1 MSQPVVV
8 LDRPDTREHVEHG
21 TKTFTLE
28 LEILGE
34 PVSLD
39 LKVAD
44 SPARL
49 SDLAP
54 LARTISAKLA
64 LATSERLRTNGRCV
78 TCRKGCSACCSYLVP
93 LSVPEAF
100 RIAEELPMMPAG
112 ENGTMIQSSLDA
124 CRTILDRV
132 PGNLDTQEPAE
143 TNHTVRSKQLGHWYA
158 GLGLAC
164 PFLSNGLCVP
174 YEQRPIACREHMVT
188 GPADSCDVANSNEP
202 DVVKMPVSVLEC
214 LGQLTAELE
223 QSEVEAVMLPLAL
236 PWAHENID
244 RSRRTWPAVTVVERF
259 VRILHDRAQTSAS
272 NSQP

>member
-132 PGNLDTQEPAE
+132 RLRLRNRPHHLLRCGITKADQRFRN
-143 TNHTVRSKQLGHWYA
+143 VRGLVARDLIRVDQL
-158 GLGLAC
+158 
-164 PFLSNGLCVP
+164 FLSDVP
-174 YEQRPIACREHMVT
+174 T
-188 GPADSCDVANSNEP
+188 AN
-202 DVVKMPVSVLEC
+202 
-214 LGQLTAELE
+214 
-223 QSEVEAVMLPLAL
+223 
-236 PWAHENID
+236 
-244 RSRRTWPAVTVVERF
+244 
-259 VRILHDRAQTSAS
+259 
-272 NSQP
+272 